1 MMSSM
6 IRAYNL
12 QNNRPKSILLYKNTE
27 TGLFSFSDMET
38 EVNEKLV
45 PLEKLSLD
53 LIENLGSMTRIE
65 VSIVSGISLDVCDNI
80 LAELQISGLIEIREY
95 DKKLLENNLNEIEK
109 EIGDEWRTPYV
120 KEMISK
126 NFLKQFIITNKG
138 REANTKGS
146 KTIIKN
152 TKLNMM
158 IVGDPFHLFYD
169 KVNLRADGYEVV
181 KINNNTTKNI
191 LNISEDFSN
200 YTGIKPIA
208 ISSSTVIEGKEVTNS
223 QFWVTGEER
232 NGEINYKT
240 YLTSRAFERWVE
252 VPWDERILEKLPEF
266 ETMKN
271 LIVKSMAETWG
282 MVDDVIEEGLELLED
297 NLHWR
302 LSADLEMQKLIF
314 ANMNGPIIDHRAE
327 VRLKIPDS
335 NWKVV
340 IMLELD
346 SWDELS
352 EQSLMAGR
360 FHNVVTKKGFD
371 QDQGFK
377 TYTKIIEER
386 GLEVNRQN
394 YLELIKTLV
403 ENECLIERLSKIEKI
418 YVDLDD
424 VLRDNRKSSDKLKS
438 YKIEYLFDF
447 FRLHEIDDVQYF
459 GSSNLSK
466 RIDDTEKYE
475 KLVSENKILIYE
487 EDNESYVLE
496 KAREDKTYYLG
507 SKNIKKNNKEQ
518 DYSRALKPKWRNDYV
533 SISGVEPFYDLRLEN
548 IFDRLYQKYYE

>member
-1 MMSSM
+1 M
-6 IRAYNL
+6 
-12 QNNRPKSILLYKNTE
+12 K
-27 TGLFSFSDMET
+27 
-38 EVNEKLV
+38 KLV

-138 REANTKGS
+138 REANKKGS

-266 ETMKN
+266 ETMKD

-282 MVDDVIEEGLELLED
+282 WLMMLL
-297 NLHWR
+297 
-302 LSADLEMQKLIF
+302 K
-314 ANMNGPIIDHRAE
+314 
-327 VRLKIPDS
+327 
-335 NWKVV
+335 KV
-340 IMLELD
+340 
-346 SWDELS
+346 W
-352 EQSLMAGR
+352 
-360 FHNVVTKKGFD
+360 
-371 QDQGFK
+371 
-377 TYTKIIEER
+377 
-386 GLEVNRQN
+386 N
-394 YLELIKTLV
+394 Y
-403 ENECLIERLSKIEKI
+403 
-418 YVDLDD
+418 
-424 VLRDNRKSSDKLKS
+424 
-438 YKIEYLFDF
+438 
-447 FRLHEIDDVQYF
+447 
-459 GSSNLSK
+459 
-466 RIDDTEKYE
+466 
-475 KLVSENKILIYE
+475 
-487 EDNESYVLE
+487 
-496 KAREDKTYYLG
+496 
-507 SKNIKKNNKEQ
+507 
-518 DYSRALKPKWRNDYV
+518 
-533 SISGVEPFYDLRLEN
+533 
-548 IFDRLYQKYYE
+548 